1 VRRRCGEHCGDGG
14 AGEAEDREGEETR
27 ARRGHAFSRDNFRI
41 GDDTSR
47 TLTIRQQP
55 AKSLYTVAMLLK
67 TSPSKL
73 LGIVAIGVLLLG
85 GVSIAWF
92 QTGGKGLKRQSN
104 RTSEKSR
111 MRAPLIQGRV
121 ATEADFHSGA
131 AVFHVPDGRSVP
143 YSLGR
148 DLPIRAELVKSE
160 GTDWPVGSQVSIV
173 QAEISDG
180 KDVILGVVHGDEQGI
195 CTLED
200 VKLLE

>member
-1 VRRRCGEHCGDGG
+1 
-14 AGEAEDREGEETR
+14 
-27 ARRGHAFSRDNFRI
+27 
-41 GDDTSR
+41 
-47 TLTIRQQP
+47 
-55 AKSLYTVAMLLK
+55 MLLK
-67 TSPSKL
+67 TSRSKL
-73 LGIVAIGVLLLG
+73 LGIVVIGVLLVG
-85 GVSIAWF
+85 GLSIARLR
-92 QTGGKGLKRQSN
+92 TGSNGLKLHN
-104 RTSEKSR
+104 ARTLDRSK

-131 AVFHVPDGRSVP
+131 AIFYVPDGRSVP

-148 DLPIRAELVKSE
+148 DLPVRAELVKSE

-173 QAEISDG
+173 QAEISGG

>member
-1 VRRRCGEHCGDGG
+1 
-14 AGEAEDREGEETR
+14 
-27 ARRGHAFSRDNFRI
+27 
-41 GDDTSR
+41 
-47 TLTIRQQP
+47 
-55 AKSLYTVAMLLK
+55 MLLK
-67 TSPSKL
+67 TSRSKL
-73 LGIVAIGVLLLG
+73 LGIVVIGVLLLG
-85 GVSIAWF
+85 RLSIAWF
-92 QTGGKGLKRQSN
+92 RTGSNGLN
-104 RTSEKSR
+104 IHNTRTSERSK

-121 ATEADFHSGA
+121 ATEADFHSGV
-131 AVFHVPDGRSVP
+131 AVFYVPDGLSAP